1 MTLKVTMTMSVDPEM
16 VDDIDERAVDLGY
29 ASRSEYMRD
38 LLRQDL
44 DDYEADDPVAIEVE
58 DGETEASA

>member
-1 MTLKVTMTMSVDPEM
+1 MALKVTMTMSVDPEM
-16 VDDIDERAVDLGY
+16 VDDIDGRAVDLGY

-44 DDYEADDPVAIEVE
+44 DGYEPDDAVDIEVE
-58 DGETEASA
+58 ETEASA